1 MKNKIFQAGRPVM
14 GEKLIGREKIL
25 ENIVRLLISGQ
36 SVVLIAPRRF
46 GKTSLLIEALARIKN
61 QGFFTANIDIFATP
75 TKRILA
81 EQITESVLKNRK
93 LGKAFADLRKSITSI
108 LKQFEFKQVVEEFEF
123 ILHFAEKNQDDH
135 TLLADSIDFIDQFA
149 VKNKKEIVCGFDEF
163 GDIEKM
169 DGKEIVKLF
178 RSKVQLHQHA
188 SYIFSGSHESVMNQI
203 FITSKSPFYRF
214 ARVIEVGEIE
224 PPVFKAYI
232 EKEFSRI
239 GVEIKPNALDRI
251 MGFSGGHP
259 YYTQL
264 VCRELEYVSA
274 SSDSLDSHDVDEA
287 IEEAFWSE
295 ISYIEKT
302 WDELSS
308 SREQTQVLIA
318 IAENVDSIY
327 QTLDIKRVNV
337 SRALRKLTEK
347 GIIKK
352 KGKSY
357 YLTDPMLMYFIR
369 KDILKWEKASGL
381 NFKAELKKSD
391 R

>member
-1 MKNKIFQAGRPVM
+1 M
-14 GEKLIGREKIL
+14 
-25 ENIVRLLISGQ
+25 
-36 SVVLIAPRRF
+36 
-46 GKTSLLIEALARIKN
+46 
-61 QGFFTANIDIFATP
+61 
-75 TKRILA
+75 
-81 EQITESVLKNRK
+81 
-93 LGKAFADLRKSITSI
+93 RKSITSI

-369 KDILKWEKASGL
+369 KDILKWEKASCL
-381 NFKAELKKSD
+381 NFAG
-391 R
+391 

>member
-318 IAENVDSIY
+318 VAENVDSIY

-337 SRALRKLTEK
+337 SRALRKLAEK

-352 KGKSY
+352 KGKNY

-369 KDILKWEKASGL
+369 RDILKWDKDSW
-381 NFKAELKKSD
+381 LKSED
-391 R
+391 

>member
-327 QTLDIKRVNV
+327 QTLDIKRLNV

-369 KDILKWEKASGL
+369 KDILKWEKASCL
-381 NFKAELKKSD
+381 NFAG
-391 R
+391 

>member
-1 MKNKIFQAGRPVM
+1 MKNKIFQAGRPVI

-46 GKTSLLIEALARIKN
+46 GKTSLLIEALTRIKN

-214 ARVIEVGEIE
+214 ARVIEVSEIE
-224 PPVFKAYI
+224 SPVFKAYI

-239 GVEIKPNALDRI
+239 GVEIKHNALDRI

-264 VCRELEYVSA
+264 VCQELQYVSA

-318 IAENVDSIY
+318 VAENVDSIY
-327 QTLDIKRVNV
+327 QALDIKRVNV

-352 KGKSY
+352 KGKNY
-357 YLTDPMLMYFIR
+357 YSTDPMLMYFIR
-369 KDILKWEKASGL
+369 RDILKWDKDSC
-381 NFKAELKKSD
+381 LKHGD
-391 R
+391 

>member
-224 PPVFKAYI
+224 SPVFKAYI

-264 VCRELEYVSA
+264 VCQELQYVST
-274 SSDSLDSHDVDEA
+274 SSDSLDNHDVDEA

-327 QTLDIKRVNV
+327 QALDIKRVNV

-347 GIIKK
+347 GIVKK
-352 KGKSY
+352 KGKNY
-357 YLTDPMLMYFIR
+357 DLTDPMLMYFIR
-369 KDILKWEKASGL
+369 RDILKWDKASC
-381 NFKAELKKSD
+381 LK
-391 R
+391 REG